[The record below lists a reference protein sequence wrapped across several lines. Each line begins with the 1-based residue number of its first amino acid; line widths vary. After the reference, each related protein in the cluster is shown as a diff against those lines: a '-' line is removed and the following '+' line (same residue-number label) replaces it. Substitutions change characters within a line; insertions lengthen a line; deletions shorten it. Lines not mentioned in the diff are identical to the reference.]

1 MTTTFIVRR
10 DALRARQ
17 AQALIETSRE
27 IKVLGVAESLYRAQP
42 ALAKL
47 DTDTVLVDLRLE
59 DGAAL
64 SLVRWLRERNG
75 ARPKIMLIV
84 PEATDPLLFASLV
97 AGADAYLLE
106 SDLPVA
112 AAMLGRLAVGEAGM
126 AAPLAVQVLQF
137 FNEPLQPAQRRI
149 AVTDERQL
157 DWHSHGSNPMRL
169 SPGEVWLVQLL
180 GAGRARR
187 RGCGAHGAK
196 RRGRRPAHR
205 QHLPQAGLGLAPR
218 RVVVAR
224 RLTPRPDHDRGR
236 ARWRRL
242 P

>member
-1 MTTTFIVRR
+1 VTTTLIVRR

-27 IKVLGVAESLYRAQP
+27 IKVLGVAESLYRAQS

-47 DTDTVLVDLRLE
+47 DPDTVLLDLRLE

-75 ARPKIMLIV
+75 VRPKIMLV
-84 PEATDPLLFASLV
+84 VADAADPLLFATLM

-112 AAMLGRLAVGEAGM
+112 AATLARLVAGEAVM

-137 FNEPLQPAQRRI
+137 FNEPPQAAPRR
-149 AVTDERQL
+149 AAATDERQL
-157 DWHSHGSNPMRL
+157 DWLSHGSNPMRL
-169 SPGEVWLVQLL
+169 SPGEVRLVQMLAQ
-180 GAGRARR
+180 GSRSGEVAARTGQSVEAVGRRIANIYRKLAWDVR
-187 RGCGAHGAK
+187 RGA
-196 RRGRRPAHR
+196 
-205 QHLPQAGLGLAPR
+205 LSLLA
-218 RVVVAR
+218 A
-224 RLTPRPDHDRGR
+224 
-236 ARWRRL
+236 
-242 P
+242 

>member
-1 MTTTFIVRR
+1 VTTTFIVRR

-47 DTDTVLVDLRLE
+47 DPDTVLLDLRLE

-75 ARPKIMLIV
+75 VRPKIMV
-84 PEATDPLLFASLV
+84 VVADAADPLLFATLM

-112 AAMLGRLAVGEAGM
+112 AAMLARLVAGEAVM

-137 FNEPLQPAQRRI
+137 FNEPPQPAPRR
-149 AVTDERQL
+149 AAATDERQL
-157 DWHSHGSNPMRL
+157 DWLSHGSNPMRL
-169 SPGEVWLVQLL
+169 SPGEVRLVQLL
-180 GAGRARR
+180 AQGSRSGEVAARTGQSVEAVGRRIANIYRKLAWDLR
-187 RGCGAHGAK
+187 RGA
-196 RRGRRPAHR
+196 
-205 QHLPQAGLGLAPR
+205 LSLLA
-218 RVVVAR
+218 A
-224 RLTPRPDHDRGR
+224 
-236 ARWRRL
+236 
-242 P
+242 